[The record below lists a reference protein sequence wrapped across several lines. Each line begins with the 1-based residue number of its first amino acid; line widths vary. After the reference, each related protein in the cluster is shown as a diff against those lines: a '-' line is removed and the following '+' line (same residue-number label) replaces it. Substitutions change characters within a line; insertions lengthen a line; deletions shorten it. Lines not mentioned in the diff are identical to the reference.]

1 MMEKSVLL
9 IMQLKLYI
17 LGKLTLT
24 EEQLNN
30 TDLNDGGKVVTIDNV
45 LLKAY
50 LLGII
55 KAIKSLLL
63 GT

>member
-1 MMEKSVLL
+1 MEKSVLL

-55 KAIKSLLL
+55 KAI
-63 GT
+63 

>member
-1 MMEKSVLL
+1 MEKSVLL